1 MNQPNTKLNTN
12 WQDRHNLPIQPTLE
26 PCYVASVGFYL
37 YVFNF
42 YIINYFIFISCN
54 QRINLYKYIYNKQ
67 TGVNMPNNLI
77 QIVRNSLTETNANT
91 EIEQASS
98 NPLDTKLN
106 YQFMYK
112 QLESA
117 VEEILIKYPNDDVVK
132 ELRGTVIRNLQPI
145 LQLLKNNQE

>member
-1 MNQPNTKLNTN
+1 
-12 WQDRHNLPIQPTLE
+12 
-26 PCYVASVGFYL
+26 
-37 YVFNF
+37 
-42 YIINYFIFISCN
+42 
-54 QRINLYKYIYNKQ
+54 
-67 TGVNMPNNLI
+67 MPNNLI
-77 QIVRNSLTETNANT
+77 QIVRNSLAETNANN
-91 EIEQASS
+91 EIEQAST

-145 LQLLKNNQE
+145 LQLLKNNQD

>member
-1 MNQPNTKLNTN
+1 
-12 WQDRHNLPIQPTLE
+12 
-26 PCYVASVGFYL
+26 
-37 YVFNF
+37 
-42 YIINYFIFISCN
+42 
-54 QRINLYKYIYNKQ
+54 
-67 TGVNMPNNLI
+67 MPNNLI
-77 QIVRNSLTETNANT
+77 QIVRNSLTETNANN
-91 EIEQASS
+91 EIEQAST

-145 LQLLKNNQE
+145 LQLLKNSQE